1 MKQGIYKGAIAGLLA
16 WLTYGVIEFAL
27 ACGLPAIA
35 KSEVLL
41 RPWQWPMIALLFA
54 FYAVCGML
62 FGAAGGAI
70 LTVTADFRDE
80 KSYEISAAL
89 TLALAFSVNLLG
101 ANLSRYEKFALGMAC
116 ILAALFIAALCKK
129 TWQRPSE
136 FLATG
141 WVVSLL
147 LLIGP
152 WLSRDVLKNNSGALK
167 TGALLG
173 ALAAIIALAAL
184 AHRMRTGNEA
194 GTQRKVLTA
203 TSVLAVAALALFS
216 GRTPLAQAAAT
227 AKDRPPSTA
236 SVPNVVLITMDTVR
250 ADHLSVYGYE
260 RKTSPRLE
268 EFAREATVYTRAIA
282 ASDMTLP
289 SHASMFTG
297 LYSSW
302 HGANTSHRDYPYG
315 RPLPPEAVTLSEI
328 LRGRGYWTGAVVAN
342 HSFLQAGMGLGQGFT
357 VWDHHMA
364 SHLSAEEQPFYL
376 REGARRVLSLLMDTS
391 EFDGYF
397 LRGSDINQRAFS
409 LLESVRN
416 RGPFFLFLNYMDAHI
431 PYVPPQPFRG
441 AFPGR
446 DERFLPA
453 AEHQA
458 LTNAINRGKRHVSE
472 SERRHLVSQYDGGI
486 AYEDSQVGALL
497 TRLKETGLYDNTLI
511 LITSDHGEA
520 FGERD
525 LMQHGT
531 GSVYQDAVQVPLLV
545 KYPAQHEGLR
555 SDALASHVDILPTVL
570 DLAGIAPPQG
580 ISGRSLRN
588 SRTDEDAVFAEAWA
602 IGKQDANPRLR
613 GARRAIYAGGW
624 KLIVWTAG
632 QPELYDLAADPA
644 ESRNLYQSGDPR
656 AAELTKRISAWI
668 ASIPNIV
675 VKPGKVDKSTLDRIR
690 GLGYTQ

>member
-1 MKQGIYKGAIAGLLA
+1 MTRGIYRGATAGLVA
-16 WLTYGVIEFAL
+16 WLTYGVIEFVL
-27 ACGLPAIA
+27 ACALPAITR
-35 KSEVLL
+35 SEVLL
-41 RPWQWPMIALLFA
+41 LSWQWPMIALLFA
-54 FYAVCGML
+54 FYAVCGL
-62 FGAAGGAI
+62 LLGALGGAV
-70 LTVTADFRDE
+70 LTLAEGDQKRYDIF
-80 KSYEISAAL
+80 AAL
-89 TLALAFSVNLLG
+89 TLALAFSVNLLR
-101 ANLSRYEKFALGMAC
+101 ASLSRYEKLALLIAC
-116 ILAALFIAALCKK
+116 TLMALFIAALCTKA
-129 TWQRPSE
+129 WQRRSE

-147 LLIGP
+147 LLVGP
-152 WLSRDVLKNNSGALK
+152 WLSRDPLKNSSGALK
-167 TGALLG
+167 TGAALG
-173 ALAAIIALAAL
+173 AITTIIALAAL
-184 AHRMRTGNEA
+184 AHRMRAGNEA
-194 GTQRKVLTA
+194 GPRRKFLTA
-203 TSVLAVAALALFS
+203 ASMLVAVGALTLLS

-227 AKDRPPSTA
+227 AKDQTA
-236 SVPNVVLITMDTVR
+236 SAVKDPNVVLITMDTVR

-315 RPLPPEAVTLSEI
+315 RPLPPEAVTLSDI

-376 REGARRVLSLLMDTS
+376 REGARQVLSLLMDTS

-431 PYVPPQPFRG
+431 PYVPPQPFRNV
-441 AFPGR
+441 FPGR
-446 DERFLPA
+446 DVGFLPA
-453 AEHQA
+453 VEHQA
-458 LTNAINRGKRHVSE
+458 LTNAINSGKRHVSE

-497 TRLKETGLYDNTLI
+497 AHLKETGLYENTLI

-525 LMQHGT
+525 RMQHGT
-531 GSVYQDAVQVPLLV
+531 GSVYEDVVHVPLLV

-570 DLAGIAPPQG
+570 DLAGITPPPG
-580 ISGRSLRN
+580 IQGRSLRS
-588 SRTDEDAVFAEAWA
+588 SRSGDDAVIAEAWA
-602 IGKQDANPRLR
+602 IGKQEANPRLR
-613 GARRAIYAGGW
+613 GARRALYTGGW
-624 KLIVWTAG
+624 KLIAWTAG
-632 QPELYDLAADPA
+632 PPELYDLAADPA

-656 AAELTKRISAWI
+656 AAELNKRIATWI
-668 ASIPNIV
+668 ASIPNLV